1 MGIEL
6 TEQQKAVVDHKN
18 GPILIIAGPGSGKTR
33 VITHRVA
40 YLTRVCKVSPYSILA
55 VTFTNKAAS
64 EMQSRVLN
72 LVPGSAGS
80 LSVST
85 FHAFCSRLL
94 HVEGD
99 KIGLES
105 FTIYDDTDQMELI
118 KQAIEDAEIDP
129 KRFPKRAIQ
138 SAISKAKSLLIDS
151 HEYSMRSA
159 NYFEQIVARIYGR
172 YENLLEKNHAVD
184 FDDLLLR
191 TVQLFRTVPS
201 VLEKYQE
208 RFIHIMIDEFQDTN
222 VAQYELAKL
231 LAERNKNICV
241 VGDPDQS
248 IYSWRNADLRNI
260 MSFQEDYLNV
270 KVVHLEE
277 NYRST
282 QNILNAAK
290 SLISSNQIRL
300 DKDIWTSKG
309 RGRPI
314 TMHEAYNES
323 EEAEFVLRQVEGM
336 VIDEGMNLR
345 DIAVM
350 YRTNAQSRAFEEECL
365 KHKIKYKL
373 VGGVRFYQRRE
384 IKDIV
389 SYLRILE
396 LSLIHI

>member
-1 MGIEL
+1 M
-6 TEQQKAVVDHKN
+6 
-18 GPILIIAGPGSGKTR
+18 
-33 VITHRVA
+33 
-40 YLTRVCKVSPYSILA
+40 
-55 VTFTNKAAS
+55 
-64 EMQSRVLN
+64 
-72 LVPGSAGS
+72 
-80 LSVST
+80 
-85 FHAFCSRLL
+85 
-94 HVEGD
+94 
-99 KIGLES
+99 
-105 FTIYDDTDQMELI
+105 
-118 KQAIEDAEIDP
+118 
-129 KRFPKRAIQ
+129 
-138 SAISKAKSLLIDS
+138 
-151 HEYSMRSA
+151 
-159 NYFEQIVARIYGR
+159 
-172 YENLLEKNHAVD
+172 
-184 FDDLLLR
+184 
-191 TVQLFRTVPS
+191 
-201 VLEKYQE
+201 
-208 RFIHIMIDEFQDTN
+208 
-222 VAQYELAKL
+222 AKL

-373 VGGVRFYQRRE
+373 V
-384 IKDIV
+384 I
-389 SYLRILE
+389 RINK
-396 LSLIHI
+396 